1 MDYKKQSVEYLIA
14 KMNVLNR
21 NVILGLLVSFL
32 SILQTSAQKNIKIDA
47 TDSGGKFEHY
57 WSKCVGAGR
66 ANEGLRAGWL
76 EQLEQVQ
83 ENCGFEYV
91 RFHGIFHDDMFPLLK
106 VKGKTVYNW
115 QYIDDLF
122 DRMLDLDVKPFVELA
137 YFPTLLAAENS
148 KTQFWWKANITPDDS
163 KFGEWH
169 DLVKAFTQHSVDRYG
184 IDEVLTWYFEVWNE
198 PNLTRG
204 FWDGTK
210 SQYFELYKQSVIAV
224 KSVDDRLKVGGPS
237 TSNFV
242 PDTRFDGEVTDDKVS
257 DAVFNSEDINSL
269 EWHGVWIEDFLEY
282 CHKENLPV
290 DFVSTHPYPTDYAF
304 NPETG
309 KGKGLTRFANSTKL
323 DLLWLNKTIAKSDY
337 PDVEI
342 HLTEWSTSP
351 NSRDA
356 MHDRLPAAAYIVRT
370 NLDCIGLTNSLTYWT
385 FTDIFEEKGGAA
397 SIFHG
402 GFGMINFQGLVKPSY
417 HAYRML
423 DKLGDETLY
432 KDDCLFV
439 SKNSKDNRVIAL
451 AYNYPEEYENSVPS
465 GSNKREIGTS
475 KQLDFKLINL
485 KPGAMFKIEIL
496 DKDHGN
502 IHNYWES
509 IGKPEPPTREQ
520 IKIMKKEA
528 NNLKTWVALVDETGN
543 LIIDHE
549 LTPWSVM
556 LIEQVN

>member
-1 MDYKKQSVEYLIA
+1 MKK
-14 KMNVLNR
+14 
-21 NVILGLLVSFL
+21 GLFIGL
-32 SILQTSAQKNIKIDA
+32 SILLVNIAYSQKEVKINSTA
-47 TDSGGKFEHY
+47 KGEKIEHL

-76 EQLEQVQ
+76 EQLEKVQ

-91 RFHGIFHDDMFPLLK
+91 RFHGIFHDDMFPILK

-122 DRMLDLDVKPFVELA
+122 DRMLDLKVKPFVELA

-169 DLVKAFTQHSVDRYG
+169 DLVKAFTQHCVDRYG

-224 KSVDDRLKVGGPS
+224 RSVDNRLKVGGPS

-242 PDTRFDGEVTDDKVS
+242 ADDRYEGERENTGGFNVTFTAD
-257 DAVFNSEDINSL
+257 NINDL
-269 EWHGVWIEDFLEY
+269 EWRGVWIEDFLEY
-282 CHKENLPV
+282 CEKEKLPV
-290 DFVSTHPYPTDYAF
+290 DFISTHPYPTDF
-304 NPETG
+304 PLDPRTG
-309 KGKGLTRFANSTKL
+309 KGKDFSRNVQSTVEDIK
-323 DLLWLNKTIAKSDY
+323 WLNKVIAKSAF
-337 PDVEI
+337 PNAEI
-342 HLTEWSTSP
+342 HLTEWNTSP

-356 MHDRLPAAAYIVRT
+356 MHDFLPPAAYIVRT
-370 NLDCIGLTNSLTYWT
+370 NLESIGLTNSLAFWT

-423 DKLGDETLY
+423 HQLGDEKLY
-432 KDDCLFV
+432 KDDYLFV
-439 SKNSKDNRVIAL
+439 SRKSGNGKIIAL
-451 AYNYPEEYENSVPS
+451 AYNYPEEYYNAVPKS
-465 GSNKREIGTS
+465 IKKIDKFYKASS
-475 KQLDFKLINL
+475 KKLNFELTDL
-485 KPGAMFKIEIL
+485 KPGTQFKIEVL

-502 IHNYWES
+502 IYDYWEKM
-509 IGKPEPPTREQ
+509 GKPEPPTREQ
-520 IKIMKKEA
+520 IKVMKQVAE
-528 NNLKTWVALVDETGN
+528 NLKTSIAIVAKDGILH
-543 LIIDHE
+543 IDQE
-549 LTPWSVM
+549 LTPWSVV
-556 LIEQVN
+556 LIEQIN